1 MTIFVPRAYLLLQ
14 MKQLLLKVLSVIFLL
29 QATKSAHAEKV
40 DSLQKV
46 LQTTRLA
53 DTARVNVLAALA
65 NACRSVSPDTI
76 FRYAREGIVLADK
89 VGYPHGKARCL
100 VAKTLGSL
108 ILGQYDSAMVDA
120 QNAITIFEREKDTE
134 GLSDSYYYL
143 AAALYSLSMYQ
154 EAIEYYKKTV
164 AISDKPGNEDRVG
177 DALDNIGISYSTI
190 GNYSE
195 SLRYYLEGLKV
206 RERTGDAAAIAT
218 SLGNIGRVYAS
229 LGDKKKALDYI
240 NRSLEK
246 QKGSPPQVLML
257 NYENAGNVYL
267 TAKDTVAALNV
278 FKEALNSARAASM
291 PAEYSR
297 IMVNTAEVLLDMSR
311 VSEAE
316 NYYNEAVELGRKV
329 PNMPAVDAMI
339 HRGLGRIYSIN
350 GRHSEAIAELK
361 KAFSMLS
368 ADGMTDHANETTRN
382 LATAYGRA
390 GKYESAYKTLL
401 EYYAGRDS
409 IMSEE
414 TQKQGQQLQYEYDL
428 WKKEAEIKLLEKDKA
443 IAQSNAE
450 KQNAVSLGLGAVLLL
465 SIMLIIM
472 MYGSR
477 QRAKR
482 AQRKITEQAAT
493 LSVLNSYKDKI
504 FSVISHDMRSP
515 ITALDTSLAMLD
527 ENVISPG
534 EFAELKTMLHRQL
547 ASVSVSLD
555 NLLKWAA
562 SNIKG
567 KRTLKRERVDIEPL
581 VLRNLALM
589 QYIADEK
596 RIKIENEV
604 SPSAAAMADAGDID
618 VIARN
623 LLSNALKFT
632 PNGGTVKISTTL
644 ADGKLL
650 LTVKDTGIGMDNDRL
665 SKLFS
670 LEHQLSTSG
679 TAGEQGMGIGLLM
692 SSEFAKANGGTIT
705 AKSTPG
711 EGSAFTLELP
721 AA

>member
-1 MTIFVPRAYLLLQ
+1 MAAN
-14 MKQLLLKVLSVIFLL
+14 
-29 QATKSAHAEKV
+29 QATGKKI
-40 DSLQKV
+40 DSLHH
-46 LQTTRLA
+46 LLHSTALA
-53 DTARVNVLAALA
+53 DSTRINLLAEVANEYRAISPDSIFHFAQLGIDLA
-65 NACRSVSPDTI
+65 NKT
-76 FRYAREGIVLADK
+76 
-89 VGYPHGKARCL
+89 GYDHGKARCL
-100 VAKTLGSL
+100 VAKTLANL

-120 QNAITIFEREKDTE
+120 RNAISIFESTKDTI

-143 AAALYSLSMYQ
+143 AAATYSLSKYH

-177 DALDNIGISYSTI
+177 DALDNIGISYSTV
-190 GNYSE
+190 GNFSE
-195 SLRYYLEGLKV
+195 SLKYYLEGLKV

-229 LGDKKKALDYI
+229 LGDKKKAFEFI

-246 QKGSPPQVLML
+246 QRGSPPQVLML

-278 FKEALNSARAASM
+278 FKEALSCARAANMS
-291 PAEYSR
+291 AEYSR

-311 VSEAE
+311 VNEAE
-316 NYYNEAVELGRKV
+316 NYYNEAVELGRQV

-339 HRGLGRIYSIN
+339 HRGLGRIYSIK
-350 GRHSEAIAELK
+350 GRHKEAITELK
-361 KAFSMLS
+361 KAFTMLS

-390 GKYESAYKTLL
+390 GDYENAYRTLM
-401 EYYAGRDS
+401 EYYTGRDS
-409 IMSEE
+409 IMNEE
-414 TQKQGQQLQYEYDL
+414 TQEQGQQLQYEYDL

-443 IAQSNAE
+443 IAQSRAE

-465 SIMLIIM
+465 SIILIIM

-493 LSVLNSYKDKI
+493 LSVLNNYKDKI

-534 EFAELKTMLHRQL
+534 EFAELKAMLHRQL

-567 KRTLKRERVDIEPL
+567 KRTLKKERVEIAPL

-632 PNGGTVKISTTL
+632 PSGGVVQITTTR

-650 LTVKDTGIGMDNDRL
+650 LTVKDTGIGMDAERL
-665 SKLFS
+665 GKLFS

-692 SSEFAKANGGTIT
+692 STEFAKANGGAIT
-705 AKSTPG
+705 AESTPG